1 MSQQFPTY
9 DFRGKVALVTGAAR
23 GIGEACALALAQ
35 SGADVA
41 LGLLDMRRSGDLVAE
56 IERHGRR
63 ALPLQMD
70 VRDVAQIRAAIAE
83 IDRKFGRLDIC
94 VNNAG
99 LGPEN
104 PAELV
109 TEEDFDLTI
118 DVNIK
123 GTFFVSQAVA
133 QLMIKQGRGVII
145 NLSSQAGSNVLVNES
160 IYCTSKAAI
169 DHMTRCLAKEWARHG
184 IRVNAIA
191 PTFILTDATRPA
203 LEDSK
208 AFGDIVAHIPLG
220 RIGEPEEI
228 AQTVLFLASPAASLI
243 TGTVLMV
250 DGGWSVH

>member
-1 MSQQFPTY
+1 MVQQFPTY

-23 GIGEACALALAQ
+23 GIGKACALTLAQ

-56 IERHGRR
+56 IERLGRR

-123 GTFFVSQAVA
+123 GTFFASQAA
-133 QLMIKQGRGVII
+133 AKMMIKRGQGVII

-203 LEDSK
+203 LSDAK
-208 AFGDIVAHIPLG
+208 IFGHIVGHIPLG

-228 AQTVLFLASPAASLI
+228 AQSVLFLASPAASLI

>member
-1 MSQQFPTY
+1 MVQQFPTY
-9 DFRGKVALVTGAAR
+9 DYRGKVALVTGAGR
-23 GIGEACALALAQ
+23 GIGRACALALAE

-41 LGLLDMRRSGDLVAE
+41 LGFLDVRRSGETVGA
-56 IERHGRR
+56 IEQLGRR
-63 ALPLQMD
+63 ALALQMD
-70 VRDVAQIRAAIAE
+70 VRDVDQVRAAIAE
-83 IDRKFGRLDIC
+83 IDRRFGQLDIC

-104 PAELV
+104 PAVLV

-118 DVNIK
+118 SVNIK
-123 GTFFVSQAVA
+123 GTFFVSQAAA
-133 QLMIKQGRGVII
+133 QIMIRQGHGVII

-203 LEDSK
+203 LSDSK
-208 AFGDIVAHIPLG
+208 TFGEIVDHIPLG
-220 RIGEPEEI
+220 RIGQPEEI
-228 AQTVLFLASPAASLI
+228 AQSVLFLASPAASLI

>member
-1 MSQQFPTY
+1 MTIAEKLPLLRAQP
-9 DFRGKVALVTGAAR
+9 GALGR
-23 GIGEACALALAQ
+23 ACALALAE
-35 SGADVA
+35 SGADIV
-41 LGLLDMRRSGDLVAE
+41 LGLLDVQRSAE
-56 IERHGRR
+56 IVADIERLGRR
-63 ALPLQMD
+63 ALALQMD
-70 VRDVAQIRAAIAE
+70 VRDVAQIRAAVAE
-83 IDRKFGRLDIC
+83 IGRKFGQLDIC

-104 PAELV
+104 PAEV
-109 TEEDFDLTI
+109 ATEEDFDLTI
-118 DVNIK
+118 DVNVK
-123 GTFFVSQAVA
+123 GTFFVSQAAA
-133 QLMIKQGRGVII
+133 QMMIKQGHGVIV

-191 PTFILTDATRPA
+191 PTFVLTDATRPA
-203 LEDSK
+203 LSDTK
-208 AFGDIVAHIPLG
+208 AFGDIIGHIPLG

-228 AQTVLFLASPAASLI
+228 AQCVLFLASPAASLI